1 MVGVRVAECWWR
13 LGEVVWVLCVWLWVV
28 WGGVGCVWLLSVED
42 LAVEAVF
49 VFGEWPEGPS
59 GSSGSGGGGLLLG
72 LTVRGA

>member
-13 LGEVVWVLCVWLWVV
+13 LGEVVWVLCIWLWVF
-28 WGGVGCVWLLSVED
+28 WGGVGRVWLLSVED

-72 LTVRGA
+72 LTFRGV